1 MANESTYSGISAL
14 VGNVYE
20 IALQTLR
27 EGNIMAPLVTTWSD
41 KNDSQPREWSNYSG
55 GTFATVGETDDMTA
69 QAFTAA
75 TGGTA
80 TPVTYGQMM
89 FLTDRRIRTDVMNAQ
104 ADAGLF
110 LGGLAAEHVDK
121 NLVGGFSSFTAGT
134 AGTAGGTLTWT
145 NVMRGAA
152 YLRENKVPAP
162 YYCVLHPVQWHY
174 LASAASGVPSLIQ
187 VDSIASSL
195 IGQFYQGSFSG
206 INFFVDANITSGTAA
221 VGGIF
226 GRQAIYLDRRQP
238 FGIEY
243 QRDASRGAG
252 GWELNATME
261 YAYGV
266 WRPTLGAQLK
276 GTSI

>member
-1 MANESTYSGISAL
+1 MANESTYSGISTL
-14 VGNVYE
+14 IGNVYA

-55 GTFATVGETDDMTA
+55 GTFATVAEDDDMTA

-162 YYCVLHPVQWHY
+162 YYCVLHPVHWHY

-206 INFFVDANITSGTAA
+206 INFFVDANITSGTACSWWH
-221 VGGIF
+221 I
-226 GRQAIYLDRRQP
+226 R
-238 FGIEY
+238 
-243 QRDASRGAG
+243 
-252 GWELNATME
+252 
-261 YAYGV
+261 
-266 WRPTLGAQLK
+266 
-276 GTSI
+276 TSSDLP